1 MPSRGLYERLR
12 SAETEGEGV
21 ELGGEVLTIQ
31 SRVQASLRGIQS
43 EVSEI
48 AISLAGTSPVP
59 VVLVTIED

>member
-12 SAETEGEGV
+12 SAETEGERV

>member
-1 MPSRGLYERLR
+1 M
-12 SAETEGEGV
+12 